1 MCARMVIDGK
11 QRGWM
16 MFNNRAVRVQ
26 LHTRRAAAGA
36 LNRPGT

>member
-16 MFNNRAVRVQ
+16 MSIGRAVRVQ
-26 LHTRRAAAGA
+26 LHTRQAEAGA
-36 LNRPGT
+36 LNRPRT